1 MEIEEFCSKYTVNR
15 ENTNSVKWGTGKDER
30 FKTEGLIPMWVADME
45 FRAPNE
51 VIDALNK
58 RISHGVFGYTHLWD
72 SYFEAFFNWQKKR
85 YNIDLKKE
93 WISFSSGL
101 VSALYLIVNAFTEKG
116 DNIIILTPVYYP
128 FHNAVKDNE
137 RNLIV
142 CDLKN
147 DNGIF
152 SIDFE
157 EFENKII
164 KNKVKL
170 LIFCNPHNPVGR
182 VWTEEEMEKVFEICK
197 KHNLYI
203 VSDEIHQ
210 DINMGVRPFI
220 SALSIK
226 NKNTKNEKN
235 ENDYTDK
242 LIVLNSA
249 SKTFN
254 LASMLNSH
262 VIIPN
267 EEIRKIYKKF
277 VSRINRT
284 EFNLLGLIASEAAYR
299 YGENWVDGLL
309 KTIKRNY
316 EYIRT
321 EFKNK
326 IPEII
331 ISPLEGTYLPF
342 FDLRNIV
349 NPNRVKEFIQDDCK
363 IAIDFGEWF
372 GKNFK
377 GFIRVNIATD
387 FKYIDYFVN
396 TVIKQLKNKS
406 YK

>member
-15 ENTNSVKWGTGKDER
+15 KNTNSVKWGTGKDER
-30 FKTEGLIPMWVADME
+30 FKTKGLIPMWVADME

-226 NKNTKNEKN
+226 NKNTKNE
-235 ENDYTDK
+235 NDYTDK

>member
-1 MEIEEFCSKYTVNR
+1 MEIEEFRRKYMVNR
-15 ENTNSVKWGTGKDER
+15 KNTNSVKWDTGIEKR
-30 FKTEGLIPMWVADME
+30 FEAEGLIPMWVADME
-45 FRAPNE
+45 FRAPDE

-72 SYFEAFFNWQKKR
+72 SYFEAFFNWQKSR

-101 VSALYLIVNAFTEKG
+101 VTALYLIVNAFTNKG
-116 DNIIILTPVYYP
+116 DGIIILTPVYYP

-137 RNLIV
+137 RKLIT

-147 DNGIF
+147 DNGFF

-157 EFENKII
+157 KLENEII
-164 KNKVKL
+164 KNKAKL
-170 LIFCNPHNPVGR
+170 IIFCNPHNPVGR
-182 VWTEEEMEKVFEICK
+182 VWTKEEIEKVFEICK

-210 DINMGVRPFI
+210 DINMGIRPFI
-220 SALSIK
+220 SALSVK
-226 NKNTKNEKN
+226 NKFA
-235 ENDYTDK
+235 DK

-254 LASMLNSH
+254 LASLLNSH

-267 EEIRKIYKKF
+267 EKIRKEYKKF
-277 VSRINRT
+277 VAKVNRT
-284 EFNLLGLIASEAAYR
+284 EFNLLGLIATETAYK
-299 YGENWVDGLL
+299 YGADWVDGLL

-316 EYIRT
+316 EYIKE
-321 EFKNK
+321 EFSNK

-342 FDLRNIV
+342 FDLRNMV
-349 NPNRVKEFIQDDCK
+349 SKNRVKEFIQDDCK

-387 FKYIDYFVN
+387 FKYIEYFAN
-396 TVIKQLKNKS
+396 SVIRQLKNKN

>member
-1 MEIEEFCSKYTVNR
+1 MEIEEFCQKYTVNR

-45 FRAPNE
+45 FRAPDE

-72 SYFEAFFNWQKKR
+72 SYFEAFFNWQKNR

-101 VSALYLIVNAFTEKG
+101 VNALYLIVNAFTDKG

-137 RNLIV
+137 RNLIS

-182 VWTEEEMEKVFEICK
+182 VWTNDEIEKVFEICK

-226 NKNTKNEKN
+226 NKN
-235 ENDYTDK
+235 DYTDK

-262 VIIPN
+262 MIIPN

-277 VSRINRT
+277 VSRFNRT
-284 EFNLLGLIASEAAYR
+284 EFNLLGLIASEAAYK

-316 EYIRT
+316 EYIKI
-321 EFKNK
+321 EFENK
-326 IPEII
+326 VPEII

-349 NPNRVKEFIQDDCK
+349 NQNRVKEFIQDDCK

>member
-1 MEIEEFCSKYTVNR
+1 MEIEEFCRKYTISR
-15 ENTNSVKWGTGKDER
+15 ENTNSVKWDTGIEKR

-45 FRAPNE
+45 FRVPDE
-51 VIDALNK
+51 VVEALNK

-72 SYFEAFFNWQKKR
+72 SYFEAFFNWQKSR
-85 YNIDLKKE
+85 YDIDLKKE

-101 VSALYLIVNAFTEKG
+101 VTALYLIVNAFTNKEDG
-116 DNIIILTPVYYP
+116 IIILTPVYYP

-137 RNLIV
+137 RNLIT

-152 SIDFE
+152 TIDFE
-157 EFENKII
+157 KLEDKII

-170 LIFCNPHNPVGR
+170 IIFCNPHNPVGR
-182 VWTEEEMEKVFEICK
+182 VWTKEEIEKVFEICQ
-197 KHNLYI
+197 KHDLYI

-210 DINMGVRPFI
+210 DINLGIRPFV
-220 SALSIK
+220 SALSVK
-226 NKNTKNEKN
+226 NK
-235 ENDYTDK
+235 YYQK

-254 LASMLNSH
+254 LASLLNSH

-267 EEIRKIYKKF
+267 EEVRKKYKKF
-277 VSRINRT
+277 VSKVNRT
-284 EFNLLGLIASEAAYR
+284 EFNLLGLIATESAYR
-299 YGENWVDGLL
+299 YGGDWVDGLL

-316 EYIRT
+316 EYIKE
-321 EFKNK
+321 EFSNR

-349 NPNRVKEFIQDDCK
+349 SKDRVKEFIQDDCK

-387 FKYIDYFVN
+387 FKYIDYFVDR
-396 TVIKQLKNKS
+396 TIIQLKRKN

>member
-1 MEIEEFCSKYTVNR
+1 MEIEEFCHKYTISR
-15 ENTNSVKWGTGKDER
+15 ENTNSVKWDTGIEKR

-45 FRAPNE
+45 FRAPDE
-51 VIDALNK
+51 VIGALNK

-72 SYFEAFFNWQKKR
+72 SYFDAFFNWQKSR
-85 YNIDLKKE
+85 YNIDLKRE
-93 WISFSSGL
+93 WVSFSSGL
-101 VSALYLIVNAFTEKG
+101 VTALYLIVNAFTNKN
-116 DNIIILTPVYYP
+116 DSAIILTPVYYP
-128 FHNAVKDNE
+128 FHNAIKDNE
-137 RNLIV
+137 RNLIT

-152 SIDFE
+152 TIDFE
-157 EFENKII
+157 KLEDKIT

-170 LIFCNPHNPVGR
+170 IIFCNPHNPVGR
-182 VWTEEEMEKVFEICK
+182 VWTKEEMEKVFEICQ

-210 DINMGVRPFI
+210 DINLGVRPFV
-220 SALSIK
+220 SALSVGSK
-226 NKNTKNEKN
+226 YYQN
-235 ENDYTDK
+235 
-242 LIVLNSA
+242 LIVLNAS

-254 LASMLNSH
+254 LASLLNSH

-267 EEIRKIYKKF
+267 EEIRRKYKKF
-277 VSRINRT
+277 VGKVNRT
-284 EFNLLGLIASEAAYR
+284 EFNLLGLIATEAAYR
-299 YGENWVDGLL
+299 YGADWVDGLL

-316 EYIRT
+316 EYIRE
-321 EFKNK
+321 EFSNK

-331 ISPLEGTYLPF
+331 TSHLEGTYLPF

-349 NPNRVKEFIQDDCK
+349 SKDRVKEFIQDDCK

-387 FKYIDYFVN
+387 FKYIDYFVDR
-396 TVIKQLKNKS
+396 TIIQLKRKN

>member
-1 MEIEEFCSKYTVNR
+1 MEIEEFCSKYTVSR

-157 EFENKII
+157 ELENKII

-267 EEIRKIYKKF
+267 EEIRKTYKKF

-321 EFKNK
+321 EFNDK

>member
-128 FHNAVKDNE
+128 FHNAIKDNE

-226 NKNTKNEKN
+226 NKNTKNE
-235 ENDYTDK
+235 NDYTDK

-267 EEIRKIYKKF
+267 EEIRKTYKKF

>member
-1 MEIEEFCSKYTVNR
+1 MEIEEFCQKYTVNR

-45 FRAPNE
+45 FRAPDE

-101 VSALYLIVNAFTEKG
+101 VNALYLIVNAFTDKG

-137 RNLIV
+137 RNLIS

-182 VWTEEEMEKVFEICK
+182 VWTNDEIEKVFEICK

-226 NKNTKNEKN
+226 NKN
-235 ENDYTDK
+235 DYTDK

-262 VIIPN
+262 IIIPN

-277 VSRINRT
+277 VSRFNRT
-284 EFNLLGLIASEAAYR
+284 EFNLLGLIASEAAYK

-316 EYIRT
+316 EYIKI
-321 EFKNK
+321 EFENK
-326 IPEII
+326 VPEII

-342 FDLRNIV
+342 FDLRDIV
-349 NPNRVKEFIQDDCK
+349 NQNRVKEFIQDDCK

>member
-1 MEIEEFCSKYTVNR
+1 MEIEEFCRKYTVNR
-15 ENTNSVKWGTGKDER
+15 KNTNSVKWDTGIEKR
-30 FKTEGLIPMWVADME
+30 FKAEGLIPMWVADME
-45 FRAPNE
+45 FRAPDE

-72 SYFEAFFNWQKKR
+72 SYFEAFFNWQKSR

-101 VSALYLIVNAFTEKG
+101 VTAIYLIVNAFTNKG
-116 DNIIILTPVYYP
+116 DGIIILTPVYYP

-137 RNLIV
+137 RKLIT

-157 EFENKII
+157 KLESEII
-164 KNKVKL
+164 KNKAKL
-170 LIFCNPHNPVGR
+170 IIFCNPHNPVGR
-182 VWTEEEMEKVFEICK
+182 VWTKEEIEKVFEICK

-210 DINMGVRPFI
+210 DINTGMRPFI
-220 SALSIK
+220 SALYVK
-226 NKNTKNEKN
+226 NKFAE
-235 ENDYTDK
+235 K

-254 LASMLNSH
+254 LASLLNSH

-267 EEIRKIYKKF
+267 EKIRREYKKF
-277 VSRINRT
+277 VGKVNRT
-284 EFNLLGLIASEAAYR
+284 EFNLLGLIATEAAYK
-299 YGENWVDGLL
+299 YGADWVDGLL

-316 EYIRT
+316 EYIKE
-321 EFKNK
+321 EFSNK

-342 FDLRNIV
+342 FDLRNMV
-349 NPNRVKEFIQDDCK
+349 SKNRVKEFIQDDCK

-387 FKYIDYFVN
+387 FKYIEYFAN
-396 TVIKQLKNKS
+396 RVIKQLKNKS

>member
-1 MEIEEFCSKYTVNR
+1 MEIEEFCRKYTVNR
-15 ENTNSVKWGTGKDER
+15 KNTNSVKWDTGIEKR
-30 FKTEGLIPMWVADME
+30 FEAEGLIPMWVADME
-45 FRAPNE
+45 FRAPDE

-58 RISHGVFGYTHLWD
+58 RISHGVFGYTHLWN
-72 SYFEAFFNWQKKR
+72 SYFEAFFNWQKSR

-101 VSALYLIVNAFTEKG
+101 VTALYLIVNAFTDKG
-116 DNIIILTPVYYP
+116 DGIIILTPVYYP

-137 RNLIV
+137 RNLIT

-157 EFENKII
+157 KLESEII
-164 KNKVKL
+164 KNKSKL
-170 LIFCNPHNPVGR
+170 IIFCNPHNPVGR
-182 VWTEEEMEKVFEICK
+182 VWTKDEIEKVFEICQ

-210 DINMGVRPFI
+210 DINMGIRPFI
-220 SALSIK
+220 SALSVK
-226 NKNTKNEKN
+226 NKFAE
-235 ENDYTDK
+235 K

-254 LASMLNSH
+254 LASLLNSH
-262 VIIPN
+262 IIIPN
-267 EEIRKIYKKF
+267 EKIRKEYKKF
-277 VSRINRT
+277 VAKVSRT
-284 EFNLLGLIASEAAYR
+284 EFNLLGLIATESAYK
-299 YGENWVDGLL
+299 YGADWVDGLL

-316 EYIRT
+316 EYIKE
-321 EFKNK
+321 EFSNK

-342 FDLRNIV
+342 FDLRNMV
-349 NPNRVKEFIQDDCK
+349 SKNRVKEFIQDDCK

-387 FKYIDYFVN
+387 FKYIEYFAN
-396 TVIKQLKNKS
+396 RVIKQLKNKS

>member
-1 MEIEEFCSKYTVNR
+1 MEIEEFCSKYTVSR

-157 EFENKII
+157 ELENKII

-226 NKNTKNEKN
+226 NKNTKNERN

-267 EEIRKIYKKF
+267 EEIRKTYKKF

-321 EFKNK
+321 EFNNK

>member
-15 ENTNSVKWGTGKDER
+15 KNTNSVKWDTGIEKR

-45 FRAPNE
+45 FRAPDE
-51 VIDALNK
+51 VIEALNK

-72 SYFEAFFNWQKKR
+72 SYFEAFFNWQKSR
-85 YNIDLKKE
+85 YNIDLKRE

-101 VSALYLIVNAFTEKG
+101 VTALYLIVNAFTNKEDG
-116 DNIIILTPVYYP
+116 IIILTPVYYP

-137 RNLIV
+137 RNLIT

-152 SIDFE
+152 TIDFE
-157 EFENKII
+157 KLEDKII

-170 LIFCNPHNPVGR
+170 IIFCNPHNPVGR
-182 VWTEEEMEKVFEICK
+182 VWTKEEIEKVFEICQ
-197 KHNLYI
+197 KHDLYI

-210 DINMGVRPFI
+210 DINLGIRPFV
-220 SALSIK
+220 SALSVNYK
-226 NKNTKNEKN
+226 YYK
-235 ENDYTDK
+235 K

-254 LASMLNSH
+254 LASLLNSH

-267 EEIRKIYKKF
+267 EEVRKKYKKF
-277 VSRINRT
+277 VSKVNRT
-284 EFNLLGLIASEAAYR
+284 EFNLLGLIATESAYR
-299 YGENWVDGLL
+299 YGGDWVDGLL

-316 EYIRT
+316 EYIKE
-321 EFKNK
+321 EFSNR

-349 NPNRVKEFIQDDCK
+349 SKDRVKEFIQDDCK

-387 FKYIDYFVN
+387 FKYIDYFVDR
-396 TVIKQLKNKS
+396 TIIQLKRKN

>member
-1 MEIEEFCSKYTVNR
+1 MEIEEFCSKYTVSR

-157 EFENKII
+157 ELENKII

-226 NKNTKNEKN
+226 NKNTKNERN

-267 EEIRKIYKKF
+267 EEIRKTYKKF

-321 EFKNK
+321 EFNDK

>member
-1 MEIEEFCSKYTVNR
+1 MEAEEFCRKYAVNR
-15 ENTNSVKWGTGKDER
+15 ENTNSLKWDTKEDIR

-45 FRAPNE
+45 FKAPEE
-51 VIDALNK
+51 VIEALNK
-58 RISHGVFGYTHLWD
+58 RISHGVFGYTRLWD
-72 SYFEAFFNWQKKR
+72 GYFEAFFNWQKTR
-85 YNIDLKKE
+85 YNIDLQKE
-93 WISFSSGL
+93 WISFSNGL
-101 VSALYLIVNAFTEKG
+101 VTALYWLVNAFTNKG
-116 DNIIILTPVYYP
+116 ETVIILTPVYYP

-137 RNLIV
+137 RTLIT

-157 EFENKII
+157 ELENKII

-182 VWTEEEMEKVFEICK
+182 VWTKDEIEKVFEICK
-197 KHNLYI
+197 RHNLYI

-210 DINMGVRPFI
+210 DINIGVRPFV
-220 SALSIK
+220 SALSVK
-226 NKNTKNEKN
+226 KE
-235 ENDYTDK
+235 YRDK

-254 LASMLNSH
+254 LASLLNSH

-267 EEIRKIYKKF
+267 EKTRKIYKKYANT
-277 VSRINRT
+277 VNKS
-284 EFNLLGLIASEAAYR
+284 ELSLIGMTATEAAYK
-299 YGENWVDGLL
+299 YGSDWLDGFL

-316 EYIRT
+316 QYIKD
-321 EFKNK
+321 EFQNK
-326 IPEII
+326 VPEII

-372 GKNFK
+372 GSNFK

-387 FKYIDYFVN
+387 FKYIEFFANNV
-396 TVIKQLKNKS
+396 VKQLKIKS

>member
-1 MEIEEFCSKYTVNR
+1 MEIEEFCRKYTVNR
-15 ENTNSVKWGTGKDER
+15 KNTNSVKWDTGIEKR
-30 FKTEGLIPMWVADME
+30 FKAEGLIPMWVADME
-45 FRAPNE
+45 FRAPDE

-58 RISHGVFGYTHLWD
+58 RISHGVFGYTHLWY
-72 SYFEAFFNWQKKR
+72 SYFEAFFNWQKSR

-101 VSALYLIVNAFTEKG
+101 VTALYLIVNAFTDKG
-116 DNIIILTPVYYP
+116 DGIIILTPVYYP

-137 RNLIV
+137 RKLIT

-157 EFENKII
+157 KLESEII
-164 KNKVKL
+164 KNKAKL
-170 LIFCNPHNPVGR
+170 IIFCNPHNPVGR
-182 VWTEEEMEKVFEICK
+182 VWTKEEIAKVFEICK

-220 SALSIK
+220 SALSVK
-226 NKNTKNEKN
+226 NKFAER
-235 ENDYTDK
+235 

-254 LASMLNSH
+254 LASLLNSH

-267 EEIRKIYKKF
+267 EKIRREYKKF
-277 VSRINRT
+277 VAKVNRT
-284 EFNLLGLIASEAAYR
+284 EFNLLGLIATEAAYK
-299 YGENWVDGLL
+299 YGSDWVDGLL

-316 EYIRT
+316 EYIKE
-321 EFKNK
+321 EFSNK

-342 FDLRNIV
+342 FDLRNMV
-349 NPNRVKEFIQDDCK
+349 SKNRVKEFIQDDCK

-387 FKYIDYFVN
+387 FKYIEYFVN
-396 TVIKQLKNKS
+396 SVIKQLKNKS

>member
-1 MEIEEFCSKYTVNR
+1 MEIEEFCRKYTVNR
-15 ENTNSVKWGTGKDER
+15 ENTNSEKWDTGIEKR
-30 FKTEGLIPMWVADME
+30 FKAEGLIPMWVADME
-45 FRAPNE
+45 FRAPDE
-51 VIDALNK
+51 VIEALNK
-58 RISHGVFGYTHLWD
+58 RISHGVFGYTYLWD
-72 SYFEAFFNWQKKR
+72 GYFEAFFNWQKIR
-85 YNIDLKKE
+85 YNIDLKRE

-101 VSALYLIVNAFTEKG
+101 VTALYLTVNAFTNKE
-116 DNIIILTPVYYP
+116 DSIIILTPVYYP

-137 RNLIV
+137 RNLIT

-152 SIDFE
+152 TIDFE
-157 EFENKII
+157 KLEDEII

-170 LIFCNPHNPVGR
+170 IIFCNPHNPVGR
-182 VWTEEEMEKVFEICK
+182 VWTKDEIEKVFDICQ

-210 DINMGVRPFI
+210 DINLGIRPFI
-220 SALSIK
+220 SALSVN
-226 NKNTKNEKN
+226 NK
-235 ENDYTDK
+235 YYQK

-254 LASMLNSH
+254 LASLLNSH

-267 EEIRKIYKKF
+267 EEIRKKYKKF
-277 VSRINRT
+277 VGTVNRT
-284 EFNLLGLIASEAAYR
+284 EFNLLGLIATEAAYK
-299 YGENWVDGLL
+299 YGADWVDGLL

-316 EYIRT
+316 EYIKE
-321 EFKNK
+321 EFSNK

-342 FDLRNIV
+342 FDLRNMV
-349 NPNRVKEFIQDDCK
+349 NKDRVKEFIQDDCK

-387 FKYIDYFVN
+387 FKYIDYFVDK
-396 TVIKQLKNKS
+396 VIKQLKNKS

>member
-1 MEIEEFCSKYTVNR
+1 MEAEEFCRKYAVNR
-15 ENTNSVKWGTGKDER
+15 ENTNSLKWDTKEDIR

-45 FRAPNE
+45 FKAPEE
-51 VIDALNK
+51 VIEALNK
-58 RISHGVFGYTHLWD
+58 RISHGVFGYTRLWD
-72 SYFEAFFNWQKKR
+72 GYFEAFFNWQKTR
-85 YNIDLKKE
+85 YNIDLQKE
-93 WISFSSGL
+93 WISFSNGL
-101 VSALYLIVNAFTEKG
+101 VTALYWLVNAFTNKG
-116 DNIIILTPVYYP
+116 ETVIILTPVYYP

-137 RNLIV
+137 RTLIT

-157 EFENKII
+157 ELENKII

-182 VWTEEEMEKVFEICK
+182 VWTKDEIEKVFEICK
-197 KHNLYI
+197 RHNLYI

-210 DINMGVRPFI
+210 DINIGVRPFV
-220 SALSIK
+220 SALSVK
-226 NKNTKNEKN
+226 KE
-235 ENDYTDK
+235 YRDK

-254 LASMLNSH
+254 LASLLNSH

-267 EEIRKIYKKF
+267 EETRKIYKKYANT
-277 VSRINRT
+277 VNKS
-284 EFNLLGLIASEAAYR
+284 ELSLIGMTATEAAYK
-299 YGENWVDGLL
+299 YGSDWLDGFL

-316 EYIRT
+316 QYIKD
-321 EFKNK
+321 EFQNK
-326 IPEII
+326 VPEII

-372 GKNFK
+372 GSNFK

-387 FKYIDYFVN
+387 FKYIEIFANNV
-396 TVIKQLKNKS
+396 VKQLKIKS

>member
-1 MEIEEFCSKYTVNR
+1 MEIEEFCRKYTVNR
-15 ENTNSVKWGTGKDER
+15 KNTNSVKWDTGIEKR
-30 FKTEGLIPMWVADME
+30 FKAEGLIPMWVADME
-45 FRAPNE
+45 FRAPDE
-51 VIDALNK
+51 VIEALNK
-58 RISHGVFGYTHLWD
+58 RISHGVFGYIHLWD
-72 SYFEAFFNWQKKR
+72 SYFEAFFNWQKSR

-101 VSALYLIVNAFTEKG
+101 VTALYLIVNAFTDKG
-116 DNIIILTPVYYP
+116 DGIIILTPVYYP

-137 RNLIV
+137 RKLIT

-157 EFENKII
+157 KLESEII
-164 KNKVKL
+164 KNKAKL
-170 LIFCNPHNPVGR
+170 IIFCNPHNPVGR
-182 VWTEEEMEKVFEICK
+182 VWTKEEIEKVFEICK

-220 SALSIK
+220 SALSVK
-226 NKNTKNEKN
+226 NKFAER
-235 ENDYTDK
+235 

-254 LASMLNSH
+254 LASLLNSH

-267 EEIRKIYKKF
+267 EKIRREYKKF
-277 VSRINRT
+277 VAKVNRT
-284 EFNLLGLIASEAAYR
+284 EFNLLGLIATEAAYK
-299 YGENWVDGLL
+299 YGADWVDGLL

-316 EYIRT
+316 EYIKE
-321 EFKNK
+321 EFSNK

-342 FDLRNIV
+342 FDLKNIV
-349 NPNRVKEFIQDDCK
+349 SKNRVKEFIQDDCK

-387 FKYIDYFVN
+387 FKYIEYFVN
-396 TVIKQLKNKS
+396 SVIKQLKNKS

>member
-1 MEIEEFCSKYTVNR
+1 MEIEEFCRKYTVNR
-15 ENTNSVKWGTGKDER
+15 KNTNSEKWDTGIEKR

-45 FRAPNE
+45 FRAPDE
-51 VIDALNK
+51 VIEALNK

-72 SYFEAFFNWQKKR
+72 SYFEAFFNWQKSR
-85 YNIDLKKE
+85 YDIDLKKE

-101 VSALYLIVNAFTEKG
+101 VTALYLIVNVFTNKEDG
-116 DNIIILTPVYYP
+116 IIILTPVYYP

-137 RNLIV
+137 RNLIT

-152 SIDFE
+152 TIDFE
-157 EFENKII
+157 KLEDKII

-170 LIFCNPHNPVGR
+170 IIFCNPHNPVGR
-182 VWTEEEMEKVFEICK
+182 VWTKEEMEKVFEICK
-197 KHNLYI
+197 KHDLYI

-210 DINMGVRPFI
+210 DINLGIRPFV
-220 SALSIK
+220 SALSVNYK
-226 NKNTKNEKN
+226 
-235 ENDYTDK
+235 YYQK

-254 LASMLNSH
+254 LASLLNSH

-267 EEIRKIYKKF
+267 EEVRKKYKKF
-277 VSRINRT
+277 VGKVNRT
-284 EFNLLGLIASEAAYR
+284 EFNLLGLIATESAYR
-299 YGENWVDGLL
+299 YGGDWVDGLL

-316 EYIRT
+316 EYIKE
-321 EFKNK
+321 EFSNR

-349 NPNRVKEFIQDDCK
+349 SKDRVKEFIQDDCK

-387 FKYIDYFVN
+387 FKYIDYFVDR
-396 TVIKQLKNKS
+396 TIIQLKRKN

>member
-164 KNKVKL
+164 KNRVKL

-226 NKNTKNEKN
+226 NKNTKNE
-235 ENDYTDK
+235 NDYTDK

-267 EEIRKIYKKF
+267 EEIRKTYKKF

>member
-1 MEIEEFCSKYTVNR
+1 MEIEEFCRKYTVNR
-15 ENTNSVKWGTGKDER
+15 KNTNSVKWDTGIEKR
-30 FKTEGLIPMWVADME
+30 FEAEGLIPMWVADME
-45 FRAPNE
+45 FRAPDE

-58 RISHGVFGYTHLWD
+58 RISHGVFGYTHLWN
-72 SYFEAFFNWQKKR
+72 SYFEAFFNWQKSR

-101 VSALYLIVNAFTEKG
+101 VTALYLIVNAFTDKG
-116 DNIIILTPVYYP
+116 DGIIILTPVYYP

-137 RNLIV
+137 RNLIT

-147 DNGIF
+147 NNGIF

-157 EFENKII
+157 KLENEII
-164 KNKVKL
+164 KNKAKL
-170 LIFCNPHNPVGR
+170 IIFCNPHNPVGR
-182 VWTEEEMEKVFEICK
+182 VWTKEEIEKVFEICK

-220 SALSIK
+220 SALSVK
-226 NKNTKNEKN
+226 NKFAE
-235 ENDYTDK
+235 K

-254 LASMLNSH
+254 LASLLNSH

-267 EEIRKIYKKF
+267 EKIRREYKKF
-277 VSRINRT
+277 VAKVNRT
-284 EFNLLGLIASEAAYR
+284 EFNLLGLIATESAYK
-299 YGENWVDGLL
+299 YGADWVDGLL

-316 EYIRT
+316 EYIKE
-321 EFKNK
+321 EFSNK

-342 FDLRNIV
+342 FDLRNMV
-349 NPNRVKEFIQDDCK
+349 SKNRVKEFIQDDCK

-387 FKYIDYFVN
+387 FKYIEYF
-396 TVIKQLKNKS
+396 TTSVIKQLKNKS

>member
-15 ENTNSVKWGTGKDER
+15 KNTNSVKWGTGKDER

-226 NKNTKNEKN
+226 NKNTKNE
-235 ENDYTDK
+235 NDYTDK

>member
-1 MEIEEFCSKYTVNR
+1 MEIEEFCSKYTVDR
-15 ENTNSVKWGTGKDER
+15 ENTNSIKWGTGKDER

-45 FRAPNE
+45 FRAPDE

-58 RISHGVFGYTHLWD
+58 RVSHGVFGYTHLWD

-85 YNIDLKKE
+85 YNIDLNKE

-101 VSALYLIVNAFTEKG
+101 VNALYLIVNAFTGKG

-137 RNLIV
+137 RNLIS

-182 VWTEEEMEKVFEICK
+182 VWTNEEIEKVFEICK
-197 KHNLYI
+197 RHNLFI

-210 DINMGVRPFI
+210 DINMGIRPFI

-226 NKNTKNEKN
+226 NKD
-235 ENDYTDK
+235 DYTDK

-262 VIIPN
+262 IIIPN

-277 VSRINRT
+277 VSRFNRT
-284 EFNLLGLIASEAAYR
+284 EFNLLGLIATEAAYK

-316 EYIRT
+316 EYIKT
-321 EFKNK
+321 EFENK

-342 FDLRNIV
+342 FDLRNAV
-349 NPNRVKEFIQDDCK
+349 SPNRVKEFIQDDCK

>member
-164 KNKVKL
+164 KNRVKL

-226 NKNTKNEKN
+226 NKNTKN

-321 EFKNK
+321 EFNNK

-349 NPNRVKEFIQDDCK
+349 NPNRVKEFIQYDCK